1 MLVVVSRL
9 IVKRCVPCPSEVMV
23 TYITPVGD
31 IANALI
37 PLTVPAICDVELKS
51 TVTVV
56 RWIVVVSVAT
66 Y

>member
-1 MLVVVSRL
+1 
-9 IVKRCVPCPSEVMV
+9 VPCPSEVIV

-37 PLTVPAICDVELKS
+37 PFTVPAILDVELKS